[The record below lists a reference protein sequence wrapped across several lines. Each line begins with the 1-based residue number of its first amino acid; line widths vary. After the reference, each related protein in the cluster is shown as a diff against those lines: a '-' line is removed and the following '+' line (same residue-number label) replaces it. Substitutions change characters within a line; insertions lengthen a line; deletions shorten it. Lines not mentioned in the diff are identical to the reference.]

1 MGDVWGGL
9 SKNRFRDGDSPR
21 NGSEPHALKALT
33 KGSSDL
39 STDSMFGVGGGA
51 SLNTNGKTRE
61 AGDEGRSA
69 GVGDEGR
76 SVGEGDGGWGFNGL
90 FCLGDPS
97 GDDFHGNN
105 GMIKGV
111 KGGGE
116 RG

>member
-1 MGDVWGGL
+1 
-9 SKNRFRDGDSPR
+9 
-21 NGSEPHALKALT
+21 
-33 KGSSDL
+33 
-39 STDSMFGVGGGA
+39 MFGVGGGA

-76 SVGEGDGGWGFNGL
+76 SAGVGDEGRSVGEGDEGRSAGEGDGGWGFNGL

-97 GDDFHGNN
+97 DDGFHGNN

>member
-1 MGDVWGGL
+1 
-9 SKNRFRDGDSPR
+9 
-21 NGSEPHALKALT
+21 
-33 KGSSDL
+33 
-39 STDSMFGVGGGA
+39 MFGVGGGA

-69 GVGDEGR
+69 GVGDERR
-76 SVGEGDGGWGFNGL
+76 SVGEGDEGRSAGEGDGEWGFNGL

-97 GDDFHGNN
+97 DDGFHGNN

>member
-1 MGDVWGGL
+1 
-9 SKNRFRDGDSPR
+9 
-21 NGSEPHALKALT
+21 
-33 KGSSDL
+33 
-39 STDSMFGVGGGA
+39 MFGVGGGA

-90 FCLGDPS
+90 FCLGDPA

-111 KGGGE
+111 
-116 RG
+116 